1 MPLVTQLHTNTAVIT
16 KEIKHFRTVVH
27 TFVAQ
32 IRENLETVLSTLLK
46 GTRRVPEFE
55 ISIMDDVK
63 HPPMRPRTARLARP
77 RSRGEIHREID
88 QFSGIR
94 QHENSRNT
102 DSLFLDA
109 PYYSYGVVGLPR
121 RTLQRRSRMKH
132 ALKEESDN
140 SVLSRSQSPSSRRP
154 SLRFDESAHGD
165 GVSAR
170 MPANST
176 NLDMLQGQTG
186 NFKALMNST
195 SADMIKRN
203 NQRTDALTKTLYDST
218 VPPVLIRECFTLL
231 KKSDKKQFQWMTEAT
246 EGFLDSD
253 EEASLHAETDSIQ
266 STMEKLEHHNED
278 WWEKHGAK
286 LFNQMAMSLSQ
297 NERAMQLLHRIFSS
311 WRPLGLLPE
320 ADPMLG
326 TNEVARGLVVLGA
339 SSRSLDLDAC
349 VDEVHQHLK
358 AFRLL
363 MTPKERRENKDDIS
377 GNLRFSNLV
386 SASSTFR
393 NAILNMDVD
402 RTLCSLLK
410 SRCAQLFGEKHC
422 RHLLFNARREKKSA
436 NELLHDDNNRAEHKY
451 LTVIISG
458 DILVIRTLD
467 EDEIGRGKCTVGC
480 FFGSWKALNQ
490 PEEIPEDEKETTIKE
505 GGTGINNCIIKA
517 DTACEIIK
525 IPVGNLR
532 AVLSSCRPHV
542 VPLFESKLVEQIVE
556 DPTNLEKLNAIILES
571 GEYSG
576 KTDDDGLEAQVQ
588 CMQPMSKRKYFKSV
602 PELERQEIQDCFLSI
617 KNLWKHVSRGA
628 NSVPKGHFDMVQAFL
643 GESGQAAFTSVF
655 APMEEPTAPPSFTE
669 ECFWYCWMQ
678 FLLRAVA
685 HPNEMEE
692 RDDDERE
699 DELDVTRKGAENL
712 LQGMI
717 SMTLKGASKLQPM
730 DTFTGKADPYL
741 VVTVEG
747 ITQKT
752 SIKNGTLEPVWNEK
766 MQFNCFAN
774 KSICRLEVFD
784 SEAMGQDRTMG
795 ATSFMISANPLKTN
809 FNYRLV
815 GVMADGRIA
824 TGSVTLAVQF
834 VKGGRA
840 IRNSE
845 QKTEF
850 QLFCETEN
858 YYDWIMFWIM
868 PSRRI
873 EHHFFRVPLQVHERE
888 FTKAVG
894 TLALPLTGLAI
905 KQYLT
910 YLLVEHS
917 HQVDLY
923 RCREFCRFF
932 KRKLDDETTIMY
944 RDIVKI
950 VKERSSG
957 VDKKEL
963 FIGTALNPCHWSLW
977 SWDWLVRIVSL
988 YHFLMVPVRISFQS
1002 EIYTFTDQFPLST
1015 DLPADLII
1023 ITHVLLSLHISYKNS
1038 KSQWVTSRM
1047 RIFKNTD
1054 WIAVFASIPL
1064 DWIVYWSGLDPESA
1078 VWCRVNKMMLYL
1090 SRISPSKFL
1099 YTSSGRSLGDL
1110 LLKFFFI
1117 LHIFAAG
1124 HYYIGR
1130 KVPEWDLGAMNTIS
1144 WYKADPALIAETG
1157 LSTFDRDTYHLSMS
1171 PTASHL
1177 ERYLLCFY
1185 LVLSTVTIQGTL
1197 GNLVAQNYVEMIY
1210 VIMLLL
1216 VNLTIYRWISAELS
1230 DIVMS
1235 GDNKVIRTRE
1245 QQDKIFQ
1252 FISCRAFTPDLRT
1265 RIQDHFFAVRG
1276 NVSTEQQS
1284 LLKTLSHGLRVELA
1298 RLIWRDFIMKVHL
1311 FRGCSGQFLD
1321 ALCVLLQETHYGPE
1335 EMVGHAGTVSDHLVI
1350 LVKGGLET
1358 YSREDE
1364 RIKKVGRKGHVVG
1377 ALSFFFHVRQYLNTR
1392 AARTGAVCICI
1403 TRDGMN
1409 EVLQI
1414 YPKDEERVKKNAL
1427 AFYSKD
1433 KQSEGSVA
1441 FSLSSS
1447 ETGEHDDDS
1456 DDSDKSN
1463 MSRGTSKSKESKMS
1477 AGSKSSR
1484 KSGASGASSGSQT
1497 SSKKKKSKGQKGKNV
1512 NAVEG
1517 QTENAAAQNDL
1528 KAGGDDNSSTLS
1540 GGASSLDAG
1549 DDDKVAGQARV
1560 DDEESTLLKETEHIP
1575 MIKERLI
1582 EQKVTALLTAS
1593 WHGDVAS
1600 VQSLL
1605 ASDDLT
1611 VASKD
1616 SAGRTALHIACSEGH
1631 AELVDYLL
1639 VAKADPT
1646 VKDKQHNTPFNDA
1659 VRAKHDNVV
1668 KIIRKHDPNIQFKLG
1683 GNDLGVLMCQAAFDG
1698 RLEDLK
1704 RYVNTGVDP
1713 NESDYDGRT
1722 ALHLAASEGNMQ
1734 ILEYLVNIKANIMC
1748 RDRFNGT
1755 PLEDAVRH
1763 HFDMP
1768 NADAVQRLLRDH
1780 GATLAGEGL
1789 DYVVKMCSY
1798 AADGRVEHIRLLAMN
1813 GVDVSLGLERIICY
1827 FS

>member
-1235 GDNKVIRTRE
+1235 GDNKVM
-1245 QQDKIFQ
+1245 
-1252 FISCRAFTPDLRT
+1252 
-1265 RIQDHFFAVRG
+1265 
-1276 NVSTEQQS
+1276 STEQQS